1 MNPIVSP
8 SISLRLAVWRYMSV
22 RLLIILRDVC
32 GFAMVYASMPKVFA
46 RGLLLALKNNHRSHI
61 LAHVNKAAG

>member
-1 MNPIVSP
+1 MNPIASP

-22 RLLIILRDVC
+22 RLLIILRDVY
-32 GFAMVYASMPKVFA
+32 GFATVYASVPKVFA
-46 RGLLLALKNNHRSHI
+46 CGLLLASKNNHRSHI